1 MKTITISLKIL
12 SFVFVVRSGG
22 KHNLRTAISFENIK
36 SGGGGVAAAIKSRNN
51 AAAKKKTVS
60 RSRRW
65 IWVVAFPL
73 SLPIPTFPSIF
84 TASSTLHDPQEG
96 GGILCYP
103 LWAIEAHE
111 LTDYPVWFHP
121 MSFSPQISNSSS
133 GVSSG
138 DGCGFSGGSSS
149 SGTVSP
155 PDSGM

>member
-1 MKTITISLKIL
+1 M
-12 SFVFVVRSGG
+12 
-22 KHNLRTAISFENIK
+22 
-36 SGGGGVAAAIKSRNN
+36 AAAIKSRNN

-60 RSRRW
+60 ESESEVDLG
-65 IWVVAFPL
+65 WVVPFPL
-73 SLPIPTFPSIF
+73 SAYPRFPTFPSIF